1 MRSDTPRRSL
11 QRSPEGAQAA
21 SLLQYLALLLAA
33 RCLEALTGLRGIL
46 TFVYLAIF
54 AQNVLHWL
62 ATGVPTPAEAR
73 ARVQA
78 LEAGLPYLPAPGE
91 AAHAAYRLC
100 FPEAAAAATEAETL
114 LHGARAVASEE
125 RGAAGTA
132 DVAAEGWAFLT
143 TSRLLFL
150 EDYGGEG
157 SSGGPRLRVSLPF
170 AGCTAVE
177 RAPEADAPPG
187 ALRLLRGAAAP
198 PLRLSPAPP
207 QPQQPPQ
214 RGRPVSLHD
223 AVHGY
228 WRKATASPDAA

>member
-1 MRSDTPRRSL
+1 M
-11 QRSPEGAQAA
+11 
-21 SLLQYLALLLAA
+21 
-33 RCLEALTGLRGIL
+33 
-46 TFVYLAIF
+46 AIF

-91 AAHAAYRLC
+91 GAHVAYRRC
-100 FPEAAAAATEAETL
+100 FPEIASGEEPLA
-114 LHGARAVASEE
+114 HGARAVASEE
-125 RGAAGTA
+125 RAAGTAGTA
-132 DVAAEGWAFLT
+132 DVAAEGWVFLT
-143 TSRLLFL
+143 ASRLLFL
-150 EDYGGEG
+150 EDDGG
-157 SSGGPRLRVSLPF
+157 SGRPRLQVSLPL

-187 ALRLLRGAAAP
+187 ALRLLRGAGAP
-198 PLRLSPAPP
+198 PLRLAPAPP